1 MKILISGSSG
11 LVGQTLIPLLHAK
24 GHQVTR
30 LIREKKS
37 GSDIF
42 WNPTGNEIEAEK
54 CEGFDAVINLAGES
68 IASGRWTAGR
78 KEHIRT
84 SRVEGTHLL
93 ARTIKKLN
101 APPSVFISASAI
113 GYYGDRGEELLTE
126 TSSPGSLFLS
136 EVCRE
141 WEQANQTVD
150 PQKTRAAQV
159 RFGIILSPN
168 GGALAKMLLPF
179 KMGVGGIIG
188 SGQQYM
194 SWISLPDV
202 TEAILHVLTTN
213 SIHGPVNVVAPHPIS
228 NKEFT
233 HLLGHAL
240 HRPTLFPMPAFA
252 ARLAFGQ
259 MADELLLASTRVSPA
274 ILTKTGFKFQHPT
287 LAEALHA
294 LLPR

>member
-1 MKILISGSSG
+1 
-11 LVGQTLIPLLHAK
+11 
-24 GHQVTR
+24 
-30 LIREKKS
+30 
-37 GSDIF
+37 
-42 WNPTGNEIEAEK
+42 
-54 CEGFDAVINLAGES
+54 
-68 IASGRWTAGR
+68 
-78 KEHIRT
+78 
-84 SRVEGTHLL
+84 
-93 ARTIKKLN
+93 
-101 APPSVFISASAI
+101 
-113 GYYGDRGEELLTE
+113 
-126 TSSPGSLFLS
+126 
-136 EVCRE
+136 
-141 WEQANQTVD
+141 
-150 PQKTRAAQV
+150 
-159 RFGIILSPN
+159 
-168 GGALAKMLLPF
+168 MLLPF